1 MEELSQDKR
10 KDQQQYAEN
19 MAVYTVIGI
28 IVIIILI
35 NAYNM
40 LTELVSVM

>member
-1 MEELSQDKR
+1 MEQGKR

-28 IVIIILI
+28 IVIVVLI
-35 NAYNM
+35 NVWNM
-40 LTELVSVM
+40 LSELLSVM

>member
-1 MEELSQDKR
+1 MEELSQGKR

-28 IVIIILI
+28 IVIVILI
-35 NAYNM
+35 SVYNM